1 MADADVGTVDLEII
15 VQGTQEGKK
24 QELRLWLRMLS
35 TTKLRVQDFM
45 LGTAIGVI
53 PAVALMVLSADAVM
67 SGPTAIEAALIGA
80 AIVLVFGLGTL
91 VRRRVGI

>member
-35 TTKLRVQDFM
+35 IAGSR
-45 LGTAIGVI
+45 
-53 PAVALMVLSADAVM
+53 
-67 SGPTAIEAALIGA
+67 
-80 AIVLVFGLGTL
+80 
-91 VRRRVGI
+91 